1 MLCTSRHRKEQD
13 AELAVAAD
21 NAAADAKREA
31 ALDADAK
38 ARSGA
43 RRQWDEEERLRLE
56 ANAARVAEA
65 ARVAAVAKA
74 SANEA
79 RARAGL
85 AALRRAEAASAAAW
99 YQRLVVHIHRRVE
112 RPARRAP
119 GADRRPARRAASRS
133 RGRRDYALEII
144 SVHKCFDFPLAQ
156 HHQLTINARLVNE
169 I

>member
-1 MLCTSRHRKEQD
+1 M
-13 AELAVAAD
+13 
-21 NAAADAKREA
+21 
-31 ALDADAK
+31 
-38 ARSGA
+38 
-43 RRQWDEEERLRLE
+43 ERLRLE

-65 ARVAAVAKA
+65 ARVAAVANA
-74 SANEA
+74 SADEA
-79 RARAGL
+79 RAWAGL

-156 HHQLTINARLVNE
+156 HHQLTINARLVNA
-169 I
+169 